1 MGQRR
6 PQLDPRARGAR
17 FGLSASHTRGHV
29 VRAILE
35 GVAFSLKDTLALF
48 DEMRVPVRSIRLGG
62 GGARSTLWRQI
73 QADIYGHEV
82 EIVEA
87 EEGVAYGAAL
97 LAGVG
102 HGVWNSVE
110 EACECAVQVA
120 TRVTAGVALRN
131 VK

>member
-1 MGQRR
+1 
-6 PQLDPRARGAR
+6 
-17 FGLSASHTRGHV
+17 
-29 VRAILE
+29 
-35 GVAFSLKDTLALF
+35 
-48 DEMRVPVRSIRLGG
+48 MRVPVRSIRLGG

-87 EEGVAYGAAL
+87 EEGAAYGAAL
-97 LAGVG
+97 LAGVA

-120 TRVTAGVALRN
+120 TRVRPDLAVVNVMRRQYQLYRALYPVLKPIFTNLTNNQSREMLN
-131 VK
+131 